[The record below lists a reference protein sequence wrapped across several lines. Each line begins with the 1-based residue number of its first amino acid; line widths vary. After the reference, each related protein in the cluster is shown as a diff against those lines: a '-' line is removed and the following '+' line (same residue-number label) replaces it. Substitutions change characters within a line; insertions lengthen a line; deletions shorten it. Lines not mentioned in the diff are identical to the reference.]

1 MTATKRKKVIT
12 IETRQRTVIRL
23 NSRRTAKIRC
33 EFCADEVE
41 MLSPEEAAANFD
53 FSLREIYRG
62 IENGSLHFIEIKK
75 DTLFIC
81 INSLKTLNKD
91 TRL

>member
-1 MTATKRKKVIT
+1 MATGIKRVIT

-41 MLSPEEAAANFD
+41 MLSPENAAANFD
-53 FSLREIYRG
+53 ISLREIFRG
-62 IENGSLHFIEIKK
+62 IENGSLHFIEINK
-75 DTLFIC
+75 DTIFIC
-81 INSLKTLNKD
+81 VNSLKPYK
-91 TRL
+91 